1 MVHGSKVDLIIE
13 RKQDQRTKKY
23 HENFRVLRVREYAPN
38 LKNEKYGIIKLQ
50 KDVYN
55 K

>member
-13 RKQDQRTKKY
+13 KKQDQRTKKF
-23 HENFRVLRVREYAPN
+23 HENIRVLRIRDYAPN
-38 LKNEKYGIIKLQ
+38 IKNEKYGIIKLQ
-50 KDVYN
+50 KDVDN